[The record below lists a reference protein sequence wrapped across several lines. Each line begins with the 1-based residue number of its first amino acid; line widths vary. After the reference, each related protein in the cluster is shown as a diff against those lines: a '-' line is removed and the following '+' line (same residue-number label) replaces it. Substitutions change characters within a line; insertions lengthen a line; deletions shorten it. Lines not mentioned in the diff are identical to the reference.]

1 VNFSL
6 FIAKRYF
13 FSKSKASFISLI
25 SRIAMISVGVE
36 VMALVLILSVFN
48 GLEEF
53 QKGLF
58 NTFDPDL
65 KIVQAK
71 GDRFQLTATQVKSI
85 SQLSGV
91 KFVNP
96 ILEDQGLIR
105 FQQKQL
111 VVRMKGVDPSYL
123 SAGRLKNQVVEGDYF
138 IESGEH
144 PFALVGIGVFLA
156 MGMSFDNVFE
166 PIEAWYPNHSQLKR
180 AALNENAIRRNFF
193 FPSGVLEVEQN
204 FDNQTV
210 IVPLDWMEELVGVPG
225 YRSAYEIMLAPN
237 TDDQAIKNQIQT
249 ILGSTYRVQTRN
261 EQHAILLKA
270 IKIEKLFVFLIMAF
284 VMGIASFTLFYALS
298 LLVLEKRKDLYTLM
312 AMGVSRQQVFRAF
325 LWVGALISF
334 SGAAIGM
341 LLGFVLATIQQQFGV
356 ISLGIPNALIEAYP
370 IQMDPWDFIWTALV
384 VILITGLA
392 ALFPAR
398 KAVQMTF
405 NSFK

>member
-1 VNFSL
+1 
-6 FIAKRYF
+6 
-13 FSKSKASFISLI
+13 
-25 SRIAMISVGVE
+25 
-36 VMALVLILSVFN
+36 
-48 GLEEF
+48 
-53 QKGLF
+53 
-58 NTFDPDL
+58 
-65 KIVQAK
+65 
-71 GDRFQLTATQVKSI
+71 
-85 SQLSGV
+85 
-91 KFVNP
+91 
-96 ILEDQGLIR
+96 
-105 FQQKQL
+105 
-111 VVRMKGVDPSYL
+111 
-123 SAGRLKNQVVEGDYF
+123 
-138 IESGEH
+138 
-144 PFALVGIGVFLA
+144 
-156 MGMSFDNVFE
+156 MSFDNVFE

-193 FPSGVLEVEQN
+193 FPSGVLEVEPN

-237 TDDQAIKNQIQT
+237 TDDQAIKNKIQT
-249 ILGSTYRVQTRN
+249 ILGSPYKVQTRN

-312 AMGVSRQQVFRAF
+312 AMGISRQQVFRAF

>member
-1 VNFSL
+1 M
-6 FIAKRYF
+6 
-13 FSKSKASFISLI
+13 I

-85 SQLSGV
+85 TQLAGV

-105 FQQKQL
+105 FEQKQL

-123 SAGRLKNQVVEGDYF
+123 LAGRLKNQVVEGDYF

-237 TDDQAIKNQIQT
+237 TDDQAIKNKIQT
-249 ILGSTYRVQTRN
+249 ILGSPYKVQTRN

-312 AMGVSRQQVFRAF
+312 AMGISRQQVFRAF

-341 LLGFVLATIQQQFGV
+341 LMGFVLATIQQQFGV

-405 NSFK
+405 DSFK

>member
-1 VNFSL
+1 
-6 FIAKRYF
+6 
-13 FSKSKASFISLI
+13 
-25 SRIAMISVGVE
+25 MISVGVE

-85 SQLSGV
+85 TQLAGV

-105 FQQKQL
+105 FEQKQL

-123 SAGRLKNQVVEGDYF
+123 LAGRLKNQVVEGDYF

-237 TDDQAIKNQIQT
+237 TDDQAIKNKIQT
-249 ILGSTYRVQTRN
+249 ILGSPYKVQTRN

-312 AMGVSRQQVFRAF
+312 AMGISRQQVFRAF

-341 LLGFVLATIQQQFGV
+341 LMGFVLATIQQQFGV

>member
-1 VNFSL
+1 
-6 FIAKRYF
+6 
-13 FSKSKASFISLI
+13 
-25 SRIAMISVGVE
+25 MISVGVE

-48 GLEEF
+48 GLEDF

-65 KIVQAK
+65 KIVQTN
-71 GDRFQLTATQVKSI
+71 GLRFQLNPAQVDAI
-85 SQLSGV
+85 SKLAGV
-91 KFVNP
+91 KYVNP

-105 FQQKQL
+105 YDQKQL
-111 VVRMKGVDPSYL
+111 VVRMKGVDASYL
-123 SAGRLKNQVVEGDYF
+123 AAGRLKKQVVEGDYF
-138 IESGEH
+138 VESGEH

-156 MGMSFDNVFE
+156 MDMSFENVFE
-166 PIEAWYPNHSQLKR
+166 PVEAWYPNHSQLKR

-225 YRSAYEIMLAPN
+225 SRSAYEIMLAPN
-237 TDDQAIKNQIQT
+237 TSDIAIKNDIQA
-249 ILGSTYRVQTRN
+249 ILASSFTVQTRD
-261 EQHAILLKA
+261 EQHALLLKA

-298 LLVLEKRKDLYTLM
+298 LLVIEKRKDLYTLM

-325 LWVGALISF
+325 LWIGALISF
-334 SGAAIGM
+334 SGAALGM
-341 LLGFVLATIQQQFGV
+341 FLGFVLASIQQQFGL
-356 ISLGIPNALIEAYP
+356 ISLGIPNALIDAYP
-370 IQMDPWDFIWTALV
+370 IKMNPWDFIWTALV

-398 KAVQMTF
+398 KAVQLTF
-405 NSFK
+405 NSSR

>member
-1 VNFSL
+1 
-6 FIAKRYF
+6 
-13 FSKSKASFISLI
+13 
-25 SRIAMISVGVE
+25 MISVGVE

-71 GDRFQLTATQVKSI
+71 GDRFQLTVTQVKSI
-85 SQLSGV
+85 TQLAGV

-105 FQQKQL
+105 FEQKQL

-123 SAGRLKNQVVEGDYF
+123 LAGRLKNQVVEGDYF
-138 IESGEH
+138 VESGEH

-249 ILGSTYRVQTRN
+249 ILGSPYRVQTRN

-312 AMGVSRQQVFRAF
+312 AMGISRQQVFRAF

>member
-1 VNFSL
+1 
-6 FIAKRYF
+6 
-13 FSKSKASFISLI
+13 
-25 SRIAMISVGVE
+25 MISVGVE

-48 GLEEF
+48 GLEDF

-65 KIVQAK
+65 KIIQSR
-71 GDRFQLTATQVKSI
+71 GTRFQLNPGQVTAI
-85 SQLSGV
+85 SKLAGV

-105 FQQKQL
+105 YDQKQL
-111 VVRMKGVDPSYL
+111 VVRMKGVDASYL
-123 SAGRLKNQVVEGDYF
+123 AAGRLKNQVVEGDYF
-138 IESGEH
+138 VESGEH

-166 PIEAWYPNHSQLKR
+166 PVEAWYPNHTQLKR
-180 AALNENAIRRNFF
+180 AALNENSIRRNYF

-225 YRSAYEIMLAPN
+225 VRSAYEIMLASN
-237 TDDQAIKNQIQT
+237 TDELSIKNQIQS
-249 ILGSTYRVQTRN
+249 ILGSQFTVQTRD
-261 EQHAILLKA
+261 EQHALLLKA

-298 LLVLEKRKDLYTLM
+298 LLVIEKRKDLYTLM
-312 AMGVSRQQVFRAF
+312 AMGVSRQQVFQAF
-325 LWVGALISF
+325 LWVGTLISF
-334 SGAAIGM
+334 SGAALGM
-341 LLGFVLATIQQQFGV
+341 LLGFVLAWVQQQFGV

-370 IQMDPWDFIWTALV
+370 IKMNLWDFIWTALV

-398 KAVQMTF
+398 KAVQLTF
-405 NSFK
+405 DSTK